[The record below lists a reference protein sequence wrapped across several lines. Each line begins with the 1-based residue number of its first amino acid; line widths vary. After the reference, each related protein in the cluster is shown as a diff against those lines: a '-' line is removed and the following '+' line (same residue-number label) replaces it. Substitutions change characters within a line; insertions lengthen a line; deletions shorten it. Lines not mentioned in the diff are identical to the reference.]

1 MDLLHALMFLAG
13 AATLSGLRRVS
24 DIPRR
29 RRALSDLLPWA
40 FVVSDSEEAAGVV
53 LNKDGSFTAA
63 LSLGGP
69 DRASSTDE
77 ELNNLSTL
85 IARAFTTFTDSWT
98 FHLTALRRPAH
109 SYPAAGDFPDPV
121 TRLLDDLRREEYLH
135 GNFYETAVVL
145 VVTFRPPREI
155 YHQTLLRLQQGVKRE
170 QHRWEDV
177 LDHFRQQFEV
187 LASRLAGP
195 LRVTPLSASGLLTHL
210 HECLTS
216 KHHPVA
222 APPAGRYLDL
232 TLASEP
238 FLGGW
243 EPRIGEVHLRILGVT
258 GLPATTTPA
267 LLNPLNDLPF
277 PYRFTTRL
285 IPLST
290 PSAQRII
297 SRQQRG
303 WSWDQQSAASL
314 FRGRTLAEAD
324 PFRNRHASAM
334 VDEAADATRL
344 NQEADVRFFLTTP
357 VVVLGDSRPDRATQN
372 ARQMKKLLEDRGFT
386 CRLETVNAVAAF
398 HGSLPAVA
406 RANLRAP
413 LIHGLA
419 VADIL
424 PLTAIWPGLESNPS
438 RFFPAGSPSLLIAT
452 DQGATPFRLHLH
464 TGDLGHTI
472 IVGPPGSGKS
482 TLLQAL
488 ATGWLRYP
496 RSRVVLFDRDR
507 SSLLLARAAN
517 AAYYDLGGSEVALQ
531 PLRHL
536 DSESDRAGTLSWLEA
551 LFAVQL
557 PAFTAQNRNVVAA
570 ALTRLAHL
578 EPSHRTLS
586 MLKLQLQDVDL
597 AAALEPFTDTGPY
610 GSYLGASH
618 ETLDVARF
626 QIFEMATLFGLE
638 PKIQLPILW
647 YLLTRLELQ
656 LDGSPTLILLD
667 EAGLALLH
675 TYFSEVIKEWAL
687 RLRKKNCVLVLAVQT
702 LAQLTQNDSFNTLL
716 ESCPTR
722 IFLPNPAASSHAV
735 AGFYRACNLNDKQIQ
750 RIAESR
756 PKRDYYFVNPD
767 GSRLMELAL
776 TPADLG
782 FYSTVPG
789 LSLQATHARMQDT
802 IAQHGPSWPVDWLQ
816 QLGLSEASDRLARL
830 YEETLP

>member
-1 MDLLHALMFLAG
+1 MDLLHAFLFLAG
-13 AATLSGLRRVS
+13 AGAISGLQRLA

-40 FVVSDSEEAAGVV
+40 FVVSDPQETTGIV

-63 LSLGGP
+63 LLLGGP

-77 ELNNLSTL
+77 ELNILSTL
-85 IARAFTTFTDSWT
+85 FARAFTTFTDSWT
-98 FHLTALRRPAH
+98 FHITALRRPAH
-109 SYPAAGDFPDPV
+109 SYPATGDFPDPV
-121 TRLLDDLRREEYLH
+121 TRLLDDLRREKYLH

-145 VVTFRPPREI
+145 VASFRPPREI
-155 YHQTLLRLQQGVKRE
+155 YRQMLLRLQQGVKRE
-170 QHRWEDV
+170 QHRWEDA
-177 LDHFRQQFEV
+177 LTNFRQQFEI
-187 LASRLAGP
+187 LASRLTGP

-210 HECLTS
+210 HECLTT
-216 KHHPVA
+216 KHHQVA
-222 APPAGRYLDL
+222 VPPAGRYLDL
-232 TLASEP
+232 TLASET
-238 FLGGW
+238 FIGGW
-243 EPRIGEVHLRILGVT
+243 EPKIGATHLSILAIS

-267 LLNPLNDLPF
+267 LLNALNDLPF
-277 PYRFTTRL
+277 AYRFTTRL

-303 WSWDQQSAASL
+303 WYWGQQSAADL
-314 FRGRTLAEAD
+314 LRGRTLTEAD
-324 PFRNRHASAM
+324 PFRNRHASSM
-334 VDEAADATRL
+334 VDESADATHL
-344 NQEADVRFFLTTP
+344 NQGGDVRFFLTTP
-357 VVVLGDSRPDRATQN
+357 VVVLGASQPDRAIQS
-372 ARQMKKLLEDRGFT
+372 ARQMKKLLEDQGFT
-386 CRLETVNAVAAF
+386 CRLESVNAVAAF

-406 RANLRAP
+406 RANVRAP
-413 LIHGLA
+413 LVHGLA

-424 PLTAIWPGLESNPS
+424 PLTAIWPGLEANPS
-438 RFFPAGSPSLLIAT
+438 RFFPEASPPLLIAT

-482 TLLQAL
+482 TLLQGL

-507 SSLLLARAAN
+507 SSLLLAQACN
-517 AAYYDLGGSEVALQ
+517 AAYYDLGGSGVALQ

-536 DSESDRAGTLSWLEA
+536 DTESDRAATLSWLEA

-557 PAFTAQNRNVVAA
+557 PSFTAQNRNVVAA

-578 EPSHRTLS
+578 EPSRRTLA
-586 MLKLQLQDVDL
+586 MLKLQIQDAEL

-610 GSYLGASH
+610 GSYLGASR
-618 ETLDVARF
+618 ETLDLARF
-626 QIFEMATLFGLE
+626 QIFEMAALFGLE

-735 AGFYRACNLNDKQIQ
+735 AGFYRACNLNEKQIQ

-767 GSRLMELAL
+767 GSRLLELAL
-776 TPADLG
+776 TPADLA

-789 LSLQATHARMQDT
+789 LSLQATHVRMHDT
-802 IAQHGPSWPVDWLQ
+802 IARCGSSWPVTWLQ
-816 QLGLSEASDRLARL
+816 QLGQSDASDRLARL
-830 YEETLP
+830 YEENLR